1 MHLAVEL
8 NNWGIRWGG
17 GGGGGSLLLS
27 LIMVSV
33 KVIKS

>member
-1 MHLAVEL
+1 MHLAFEL
-8 NNWGIRWGG
+8 INWW
-17 GGGGGSLLLS
+17 GGGGSLLLS

>member
-1 MHLAVEL
+1 MHLAFEL
-8 NNWGIRWGG
+8 NNWGIGE
-17 GGGGGSLLLS
+17 GGGSLLLS

>member
-1 MHLAVEL
+1 MHLAFEL
-8 NNWGIRWGG
+8 NNWGGWGG
-17 GGGGGSLLLS
+17 GGGGRSLLLS